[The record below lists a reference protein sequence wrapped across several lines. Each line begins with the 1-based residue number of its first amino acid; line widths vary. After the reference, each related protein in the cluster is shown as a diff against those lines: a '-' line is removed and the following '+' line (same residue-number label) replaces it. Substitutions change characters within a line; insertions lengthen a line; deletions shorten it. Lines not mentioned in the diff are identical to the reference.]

1 MHRRDALKFCA
12 TLLGTALSPALQR
25 AFASDI
31 ALPAA
36 THTSSLTQ
44 AQQTLIATLAEL
56 IIPTTDTPGAIAA
69 GVPEFISHIYTH
81 WFDAS
86 ERNIF
91 RQGLERL
98 EGASQ
103 AQQQCQFVESNQAF
117 QIAQL
122 ANEEQI
128 ALQYV
133 SDAPVKGISSR
144 EHDPKTPFFS
154 RLKELV
160 VVGYYTSEVGCKQEQ
175 IYTPM
180 PGQYQGNLPYA
191 DFNRRF
197 TS

>member
-12 TLLGTALSPALQR
+12 ALLGTALSPALQR

-31 ALPAA
+31 ALP
-36 THTSSLTQ
+36 TVTRTSSLTQ

-69 GVPEFISHIYTH
+69 DVPEFIIHIYTH
-81 WFDAS
+81 WFNES
-86 ERNIF
+86 ERRIF

-98 EGASQ
+98 EHASQ
-103 AQQQCQFVESNQAF
+103 AQQQCRFADCDHTF

-122 ANEEQI
+122 AKEEQI

-133 SDAPVKGISSR
+133 SDAPVKGVSSR

-197 TS
+197 SS